1 MAEASPTTGATA
13 PDASPTTSAAVPS
26 QKRPLEDPSSPGG
39 PGDQPDAKRQALDK
53 VVKEEAATTTASAQS
68 TDATATPEVAV
79 KAEAKVGDPV
89 ANGQVNGGAHT
100 DGQGDTVIP
109 DAPAP
114 VPDTSLPQP
123 IQSAASN
130 NGTAQLPAAT
140 SQDESQYLHLRSI
153 ISSTEAATVI
163 GKSGENVTQ
172 IRLKSGAK
180 VVVSEFNRGAI
191 ERILTISGPVD
202 AVAKAFG
209 LVIRTLNQEDLEAK
223 STAQSKTYPLR
234 LLIPHILIGSVIGKG
249 GSRIRE
255 IQEASGARL
264 NASESCLPLS
274 TERSLV
280 VLGVADA
287 VHIATYY
294 VGSTLIEQLNERFN
308 GPAASNYAT
317 RGGHPAG
324 AIPGGM
330 QVVPYVPMNP
340 TGQWGHPDNYRRH
353 TNSSQRTPANPYG
366 ISYLHGQPPPQPN
379 QAQQPQAPAP
389 YGASASPRTA
399 TGYNPQAPVHYPTHG
414 AAMPAVGTA
423 PPQTMGGPT
432 LGTVTQQIYIPN
444 DMVGAIIGKGGQKI
458 NEIRQLSGSVIK
470 INEPQD
476 NSNERLVTITGSQEC
491 NQMALYMLYQRL
503 ESEKHRICQSCRPL
517 ALYNL
522 ANAMQR
528 FKF

>member
-1 MAEASPTTGATA
+1 MAEASPTTGA
-13 PDASPTTSAAVPS
+13 AAPS
-26 QKRPLEDPSSPGG
+26 QKRPLEDPSSPPG
-39 PGDQPDAKRQALDK
+39 PGEQPEAKRQALDK
-53 VVKEEAATTTASAQS
+53 VVSEDGATTASNTAS
-68 TDATATPEVAV
+68 ADTTAPEDSLATDI
-79 KAEAKVGDPV
+79 PV
-89 ANGQVNGGAHT
+89 ENGQPNGRPHT
-100 DGQGDTVIP
+100 DGQGDTVVP
-109 DAPAP
+109 DAPAN

-123 IQSAASN
+123 IQSAATN

-140 SQDESQYLHLRSI
+140 SQDESQFLHLRSI

-163 GKSGENVTQ
+163 GKQGENVTQ
-172 IRLKSGAK
+172 IRTKSGAK
-180 VVVSEFNRGAI
+180 VVVSEFTRGAI

-249 GSRIRE
+249 GARIRE

-294 VGSTLIEQLNERFN
+294 VGSTLVEQLNERFN

-317 RGGHPAG
+317 RAGHPAG

-340 TGQWGHPDNYRRH
+340 TGQWGHPDNFRRH

-366 ISYLHGQPPPQPN
+366 ISYLHGQPPTAPTPT
-379 QAQQPQAPAP
+379 QQPQAATH
-389 YGASASPRTA
+389 YGANSPRA
-399 TGYNPQAPVHYPTHG
+399 AAGYNAQGPPQYAAQGVQMPSVG
-414 AAMPAVGTA
+414 AAPAHA
-423 PPQTMGGPT
+423 MGGMNT
-432 LGTVTQQIYIPN
+432 GLTVTQQIYIPN

-476 NSNERLVTITGSQEC
+476 NSNERLVTITGTQEC

-503 ESEKHRICQSCRPL
+503 ESEKHRI
-517 ALYNL
+517 
-522 ANAMQR
+522 
-528 FKF
+528 